1 MDGYLGRQ
9 IHKGKMS
16 AKRIIQVD
24 EVLDEDKKKDTTRAE
39 NRKLHKDCQ
48 VRAKD
53 TVNKVGKVKYLR
65 AVSSAEVYEVE
76 DVSIHRGHR

>member
-39 NRKLHKDCQ
+39 NRKLHKDC
-48 VRAKD
+48 
-53 TVNKVGKVKYLR
+53 
-65 AVSSAEVYEVE
+65 
-76 DVSIHRGHR
+76 

>member
-1 MDGYLGRQ
+1 MEKELQTGRGGWKRAMDGYLGRQ

-39 NRKLHKDCQ
+39 NRKLHKDC
-48 VRAKD
+48 
-53 TVNKVGKVKYLR
+53 
-65 AVSSAEVYEVE
+65 
-76 DVSIHRGHR
+76 